1 MRRAARV
8 DSNQA
13 DLVGLWRSV
22 GVSVQALHA
31 VGKGCPDVLLS
42 MDGLTLT
49 GTFDKKK
56 VLDALQGIKDLD
68 IRFGAHLPVEIKSS
82 AKSKLTSDE
91 ENWWKERQHS
101 YGQLPLI
108 VHNEDEAL
116 ELVGRVF
123 E

>member
-8 DSNQA
+8 DANQL
-13 DLVGLWRSV
+13 DLTRLWRSV
-22 GVSVQALHA
+22 GVLVHDTHNL
-31 VGKGCPDVLLS
+31 GGGFPDVLLS
-42 MDGLTLT
+42 LDGLTLT

-56 VLDALQGIKDLD
+56 VLEALQGIKDLD
-68 IRFGAHLPVEIKSS
+68 IHAGAHLPVEIKST
-82 AKSKLTSDE
+82 AKSKLTGDE
-91 ENWWKERQHS
+91 ENWWKEREYS

-116 ELVGRVF
+116 ALVGRTF